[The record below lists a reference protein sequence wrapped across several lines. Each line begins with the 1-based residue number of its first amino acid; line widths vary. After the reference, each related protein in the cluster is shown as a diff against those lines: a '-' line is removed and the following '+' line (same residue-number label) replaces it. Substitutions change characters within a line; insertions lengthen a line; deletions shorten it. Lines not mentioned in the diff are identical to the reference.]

1 MKFWVSGCSFSCFE
15 SPFAR
20 WQVSLLVAHTRVQL
34 CSVLY
39 LYNGVSMDTVLLRL
53 GDTVLMCLLIPSDS
67 QCCGQQTEGPQH
79 DHDQDH
85 H

>member
-1 MKFWVSGCSFSCFE
+1 MIVHF
-15 SPFAR
+15 
-20 WQVSLLVAHTRVQL
+20 LVLSHRLHVGKLVYRLRTHVCNL
-34 CSVLY
+34 FCVY
-39 LYNGVSMDTVLLRL
+39 LYNGVSMDTVLIRL